1 MRNGITVRDV
11 MNREFVGLSESDTL
25 AEAAEL
31 MRTES
36 TEAVVVLRGSEPIG
50 SLSTLTAMSALLD
63 GTGETPLTEVMEP
76 PMPTVEPTA
85 SLADGS
91 QQLVSGGHSQ
101 LLVVDGEEPVGVVT
115 DRDVLA
121 AHESVETA
129 GAGAGGQPAEPLAA
143 GERST
148 EAASVEGS
156 TQSICEVCGSL
167 APELSDLNGQ
177 QVCADCRAY

>member
-11 MNREFVGLSESDTL
+11 MNRAFVGVSESDTL

-31 MRTES
+31 MRSEP

-50 SLSTLTAMSALLD
+50 VLSAAATVGALLD
-63 GTGETPLTEVMEP
+63 DDGRSPVAEFMERP
-76 PMPTVEPTA
+76 VSTVEPTA
-85 SLADGS
+85 SLAAAS
-91 QQLVSGGHSQ
+91 QTLVSRGHSQ
-101 LLVVDGEEPVGVVT
+101 LLVLDGKEAVGVVT
-115 DRDVLA
+115 ERDILA

-129 GAGAGGQPAEPLAA
+129 GSEREPADPVAV
-143 GERST
+143 GES
-148 EAASVEGS
+148 ASEQTVDGS

-177 QVCADCRAY
+177 QVCTDCRAY